1 MLKFAGSIILLII
14 SLSCSA
20 DWNVR
25 GMSNTIT
32 SINASVNSDASIS
45 IALSGSRYPSNS
57 FKCNVSSGEYIYNT
71 WRYLVWFLEDINI
84 DGKNI
89 SFTAPDKL
97 YDSVGGNF
105 DVEKWQWVNNGKSLI
120 LVARNT
126 SGGISDKRMCWEGES
141 YSFNTNLVGNAVGIT
156 LPAGEHYVSFGL
168 RVMRIQASEDANFV
182 YNLAIANYFR
192 SPVTLI
198 KAPVN
203 IASYCISKSG
213 DLLTLNYGA
222 FSAGSANGRV
232 SSAKFDYECN
242 LDTALPKVILQG
254 SEVSLCDGLTAKLT
268 AHTERANNYNF
279 RTIFTSTLYG
289 TASSFCVGKFSKVVV
304 ATLTPP

>member
-97 YDSVGGNF
+97 YDSVGG
-105 DVEKWQWVNNGKSLI
+105 
-120 LVARNT
+120 
-126 SGGISDKRMCWEGES
+126 
-141 YSFNTNLVGNAVGIT
+141 
-156 LPAGEHYVSFGL
+156 
-168 RVMRIQASEDANFV
+168 
-182 YNLAIANYFR
+182 
-192 SPVTLI
+192 
-198 KAPVN
+198 
-203 IASYCISKSG
+203 
-213 DLLTLNYGA
+213 
-222 FSAGSANGRV
+222 
-232 SSAKFDYECN
+232 
-242 LDTALPKVILQG
+242 
-254 SEVSLCDGLTAKLT
+254 
-268 AHTERANNYNF
+268 
-279 RTIFTSTLYG
+279 
-289 TASSFCVGKFSKVVV
+289 
-304 ATLTPP
+304 